1 MTAQDK
7 SEESAVA
14 TDGNHP
20 PFPRALVTGAAGGLG
35 REVSRQLLAR
45 GCAVAICDIDAQG
58 LAETEQL
65 ISPRGG
71 QVECIVCDLT
81 AESAPQAAVE
91 RAVECWGGLDV
102 LVNNAAYG
110 VIEPFLDMSHRAW
123 TRTLALNV
131 TALAIL
137 CKAAGRVM
145 REQRS
150 GRIINITSPG
160 SRMALP
166 DYTAY
171 TASKAGVDAITRAA
185 AVALAP
191 YGVLVNSLAP
201 GMMDTEMQRSTEVEM
216 ARINGRDD
224 LQAFLDERTRRIPLG
239 RRAGIEEIAQAVVWL
254 CLDAPAYMT
263 AERLN
268 MSGGLDKD

>member
-1 MTAQDK
+1 MLWEGALLPAEVTNN
-7 SEESAVA
+7 
-14 TDGNHP
+14 TRR
-20 PFPRALVTGAAGGLG
+20 RALVTGAAGGLG
-35 REVSRQLLAR
+35 REVALQLAAR
-45 GCAVAICDIDAQG
+45 GCAVAITDINAQG
-58 LAETEQL
+58 AQETAGLLRE
-65 ISPRGG
+65 RGG
-71 QVECIVCDLT
+71 DVEAIIGDFT
-81 AESAPQAAVE
+81 IEGAPEAAVE
-91 RAVECWGGLDV
+91 KVVARWGGIDI
-102 LVNNAAYG
+102 LVNNAGYG
-110 VIEPFLDMSHRAW
+110 VIEPFLDATFKAW

-131 TALAIL
+131 TALAMA

-150 GRIINITSPG
+150 GRIVNITSPG

-171 TASKAGVDAITRAA
+171 TASKAGVDSITRAA

-201 GMMDTEMQRSTEVEM
+201 GMMDTEMQRSTEIDL
-216 ARINGRDD
+216 ARANGRND
-224 LQAFLDERTRRIPLG
+224 LQTFLDERTRRIPLG
-239 RRAGIEEIAQAVVWL
+239 RRAEISEVAEAVVWL
-254 CLDAPAYMT
+254 CLDSPAYMT

>member
-1 MTAQDK
+1 MPAEKQD
-7 SEESAVA
+7 A
-14 TDGNHP
+14 TP
-20 PFPRALVTGAAGGLG
+20 RRALVTGAAGGLG
-35 REVSRQLLAR
+35 REVAVQLARR
-45 GCAVAICDIDAQG
+45 GCAVAVTDINGDG
-58 LAETEQL
+58 LAETIRQIREA
-65 ISPRGG
+65 
-71 QVECIVCDLT
+71 D
-81 AESAPQAAVE
+81 AESESIIGDFTGEGAPEAAVGKVVA
-91 RAVECWGGLDV
+91 RWGGIDI
-102 LVNNAAYG
+102 LVNNAGYG
-110 VIEPFLDMSHRAW
+110 VIEPFLDATFKAW

-131 TALAIL
+131 TALAMA

-150 GRIINITSPG
+150 GRIVNITSPG

-171 TASKAGVDAITRAA
+171 TASKAGVDSITRAA

-201 GMMDTEMQRSTEVEM
+201 GMMDTEMQRSTEVDL
-216 ARINGRDD
+216 ARANGRND

-239 RRAGIEEIAQAVVWL
+239 RRAEISEVAEAVVWL
-254 CLDAPAYMT
+254 CLDAPKYMT